1 MPFPEILKELRE
13 KKGFTQE
20 QLASMLNLTK
30 NAISHYE
37 KNINSPNID
46 TIQKI
51 ADVFDV
57 SVDYLLGRTTVQF
70 KYSLLKSSFAK
81 GISLDDFLQQ
91 ILLLDSQH
99 RSDILKLLEYIKFH
113 NDVNSHQKRNRK

>member
-13 KKGFTQE
+13 KRGFTQE
-20 QLASMLNLTK
+20 QLAAILNLTK

-57 SVDYLLGRTTVQF
+57 SVDYLLGRTSVQF
-70 KYSLLKSSFAK
+70 KFSLIKSSFAR
-81 GISLDDFLQQ
+81 GISLDDFLQRL
-91 ILLLDSQH
+91 LLLDSQH
-99 RSDILKLLEYIKFH
+99 RADILRMLDYIRFH
-113 NDVNSHQKRNRK
+113 NDISPNQKHNRK